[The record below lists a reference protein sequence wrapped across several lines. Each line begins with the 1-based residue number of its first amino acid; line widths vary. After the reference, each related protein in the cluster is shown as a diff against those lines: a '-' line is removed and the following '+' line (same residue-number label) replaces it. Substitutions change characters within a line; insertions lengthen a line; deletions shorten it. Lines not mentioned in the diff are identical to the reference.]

1 MGSPKPTSP
10 WRTAFL
16 AALCATASLDSCA
29 PKIIQP
35 TVTIAGLESW
45 AFGAEKSTVVFA
57 VEVTNPNTFGGTLVG
72 ADYHLEINGV
82 AVGEGELKAEYA
94 IPPADTVRIFLPLEL
109 DHVAFLESFLAGDL
123 ENLSYTLRGTVR
135 LETAVGVLERPFEKE
150 ERVTNAIR

>member
-10 WRTAFL
+10 WKTALL
-16 AALCATASLDSCA
+16 AALCAIASHGSCA
-29 PKIIQP
+29 PNVIEP

-45 AFGAEKSTVVFA
+45 AFGAEKSTLVFA
-57 VEVTNPNTFGGTLVG
+57 VEVTNPNAFGGTLVG

-82 AVGEGELKAEYA
+82 AVGEGELEAEYA

-109 DHVAFLESFLAGDL
+109 DHAAFLKSFLAGDP
-123 ENLSYTLRGTVR
+123 ENLSYTLWGTAH
-135 LETAVGVLERPFEKE
+135 LETAVGDLERPFEKE